1 MTRTLVA
8 AVCRRRAG
16 ASGVARPFVLGL
28 ATLLATLL
36 AMLLAGSVVRA
47 QTDGH
52 PPRPSPGPAPA
63 VRIPKIQMRTLRN
76 GIRVAVL
83 EDHEFPVVTVSAQV
97 VAPDLLDPPGKE
109 GVAQLTAQMLAEGT
123 ATRSADQIANAA
135 AGLGTNV
142 GATGFFTITRYF
154 APSLDLMAD
163 QLLHPAFPQESI
175 DRLTANA
182 IAGLERLKDQSAYLA
197 TRVLDNVVYG
207 AGHPYAR
214 TPTKESYSA
223 ITRADLAAF
232 HHDYYRPRNTTF
244 VVAGDVTPAQAVAAL
259 DRAFGQWEGGGKAG
273 DIAPPVPAGPGATR
287 IYLYDRPTSPQSALR
302 VGELGPPRDS
312 KDYFALD
319 MLNTILGGAF
329 NSRLNLTLREVHGY
343 TYGARSGFLYRPIPQ
358 PSTFTAGA
366 DVSASKTDS
375 AVTDLVDELRAIR
388 STRPPTDSE
397 VSFARRAK
405 TLSLPLEFATVP
417 AIAGAAAT
425 LLAYHLPLDYY
436 DHVTANYERVTMA
449 DVRAAADKYLDPD
462 HMAIIVVG
470 DRKLIEPALEAA
482 HVAPIVTVDLQA
494 KPTS

>member
-1 MTRTLVA
+1 MIRILSTT
-8 AVCRRRAG
+8 
-16 ASGVARPFVLGL
+16 ASGIGMLSAVLLWGPAL
-28 ATLLATLL
+28 
-36 AMLLAGSVVRA
+36 SA

-52 PPRPSPGPAPA
+52 PPRPVAGPAPA

-76 GIRVAVL
+76 GIRIAVL

-109 GVAQLTAQMLAEGT
+109 GVASFTAQMLAEGT
-123 ATRSADQIANAA
+123 ATRSADQIANASA
-135 AGLGTNV
+135 DLGTNV

-154 APSLDLMAD
+154 AASLELMAD

-175 DRLTANA
+175 DRLKANA
-182 IAGLERLKDQSAYLA
+182 IAGLERLKDQPAYLA

-207 AGHPYAR
+207 PGHPYAR

-223 ITRADLAAF
+223 ITRGDLVAF

-259 DRAFGQWEGGGKAG
+259 DRAFGQWEGGGKDG
-273 DIAPPVPAGPGATR
+273 EVAPPAPAGPGATR
-287 IYLYDRPTSPQSALR
+287 IYLYDRPTSPQTALR
-302 VGELGPPRDS
+302 VAEMGPPRDT
-312 KDYFALD
+312 KDYCALD
-319 MLNTILGGAF
+319 MLNTLLGGVF

-343 TYGARSGFLYRPIPQ
+343 TYGAQSSWLYRPTPQ
-358 PSTFTAGA
+358 PSTFAGGA
-366 DVSASKTDS
+366 DVTASKTDS
-375 AVTDLVDELRAIR
+375 AVTDLVGELRAIR
-388 STRPPTDSE
+388 GTRPPTDSE
-397 VSFARRAK
+397 VSFARRSK

-417 AIAGAAAT
+417 QIAVAAAT

-436 DHVTANYERVTMA
+436 DHVTANYERVTVA
-449 DVRAAADKYLDPD
+449 DVRAAAAKYLDPD

>member
-1 MTRTLVA
+1 MIRTRSATA
-8 AVCRRRAG
+8 CRRRG
-16 ASGVARPFVLGL
+16 GVSGIAVLCLIGL
-28 ATLLATLL
+28 AMPLT
-36 AMLLAGSVVRA
+36 GSSARA

-52 PPRPSPGPAPA
+52 PGRPVPGPAPA

-109 GVAQLTAQMLAEGT
+109 GVALFTAEMLAEGT
-123 ATRSADQIANAA
+123 TTRSADQIANAA
-135 AGLGTNV
+135 ADLGTNV

-154 APSLDLMAD
+154 GSSLDLMAD

-175 DRLTANA
+175 DRLKANA
-182 IAGLERLKDQSAYLA
+182 IAGLERLKDQPAYLA

-214 TPTKESYSA
+214 TPTKESFSA
-223 ITRADLAAF
+223 ITRADLLAF

-259 DRAFGQWEGGGKAG
+259 DRAFGEWEGGGKPG
-273 DIAPPVPAGPGATR
+273 EIVPPAPAGPGATR

-343 TYGARSGFLYRPIPQ
+343 TYGARSGWLYRPIPQ
-358 PSTFTAGA
+358 PSTFTGSA
-366 DVSASKTDS
+366 DVTASKTDS
-375 AVTDLVDELRAIR
+375 AVADLVDELRAIR

-397 VSFARRAK
+397 VNFARRAK

-417 AIAGAAAT
+417 AIAGAAAS

-436 DHVTANYERVTMA
+436 DHVTANYERVTVA
-449 DVRAAADKYLDPD
+449 DVRAAASKYLDPD
-462 HMAIIVVG
+462 HMAIVVIG

-482 HVAPIVTVDLQA
+482 HVAPITGVDLQA